1 MANQRAD
8 IAAGDAYQYR
18 PRCDNPY
25 QDEGEG
31 RVQAKTSNHAND
43 RQYDQQIPRKLL
55 RQIRKGGALLHL
67 PRERDEEEARCS
79 AKQVSRS

>member
-31 RVQAKTSNHAND
+31 RVQPKTSDHTND
-43 RQYDQQIPRKLL
+43 RQHEQEIPRKLL
-55 RQIRKGGALLHL
+55 RQIGQGQYWLLL
-67 PRERDEEEARCS
+67 W
-79 AKQVSRS
+79 